1 MTETGNISRLGY
13 LGDAS
18 TNSLPVDG
26 GVNRGR
32 LAESTEEPLLLRE
45 KDKSRAEDITRW

>member
-32 LAESTEEPLLLRE
+32 LAEPTEEPLLRE